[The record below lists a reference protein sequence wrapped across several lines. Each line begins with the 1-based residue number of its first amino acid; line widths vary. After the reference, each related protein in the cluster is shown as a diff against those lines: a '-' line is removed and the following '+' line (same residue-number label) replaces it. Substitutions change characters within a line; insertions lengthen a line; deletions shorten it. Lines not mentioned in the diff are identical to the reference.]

1 MGLSRAGPLLL
12 LFAATVVQA
21 APPAGAPAGRLVKE
35 MQLGPTFRTVGDWHL
50 AVYEPEDPGDGTP
63 PDAAAR
69 LCLTGPNGA
78 GTVTTD
84 CTALTAT
91 VAGVSTIYNLQTVD
105 SVTVA
110 PIPAATPGHSE
121 PALLVRASFSGG
133 GSGTL
138 SKLSVWT
145 YNRVDG
151 TPFNQGPGGFFM
163 EIFSSVVANGGE
175 QRFIPSGPLAGCFVS
190 AEQVFLSG
198 PTMADP
204 QPFHV
209 RVFRRAGVG
218 FVPVLGLLTARAY
231 PTIRG
236 GDPPADPVEREMPR
250 LTRVLAALY
259 PRGWP
264 R

>member
-1 MGLSRAGPLLL
+1 M
-12 LFAATVVQA
+12 
-21 APPAGAPAGRLVKE
+21 E
-35 MQLGPTFRTVGDWHL
+35 LGPAFRTAGHWHL
-50 AVYEPEDPGDGTP
+50 AVFEPEGSADGDP
-63 PDAAAR
+63 PDAAAQ

-84 CTALTAT
+84 CTPLTAT
-91 VAGVSTIYNLQTVD
+91 VASVGVTYNLQTVD
-105 SVTVA
+105 SVAVA
-110 PIPAATPGHSE
+110 LIPTATPNRSE

-138 SKLSVWT
+138 TKLSVWT
-145 YNRVDG
+145 YTRVDA
-151 TPFNQGPGGFFM
+151 TPFNGGPGGFFM
-163 EIFSSVVANGGE
+163 EVFSSVVTNGGE

-190 AEQVFLSG
+190 AEQVCLAG

-204 QPFHV
+204 QPFHL

-236 GDPPADPVEREMPR
+236 GDPPANPVEREMPR
-250 LTRVLAALY
+250 LRRALAALY

>member
-1 MGLSRAGPLLL
+1 MRAPRVGLLL
-12 LFAATVVQA
+12 LLLAGPPVLA
-21 APPAGAPAGRLVKE
+21 APPAAPPGGRLVKE
-35 MQLGPTFRTVGDWHL
+35 MELGPAFHTVGSWHL
-50 AVYEPEDPGDGTP
+50 AVYEPEDPQDGGP

-78 GTVTTD
+78 GAVTTD

-110 PIPAATPGHSE
+110 PIPAATPGRSE

-138 SKLSVWT
+138 TKLSVWT

-151 TPFNQGPGGFFM
+151 TPFNGGPGGFFM
-163 EIFSSVVANGGE
+163 EVFSSVVANGGE
-175 QRFIPSGPLAGCFVS
+175 QRFFLSGPLAGCFVS

-209 RVFRRAGVG
+209 SVFRRAGVG
-218 FVPVLGLLTARAY
+218 FAPVLGLLTARAY

-236 GDPPADPVEREMPR
+236 GEPPRNPVEREMPR
-250 LTRVLAALY
+250 LRRALAVLY